1 MLQLKGITKE
11 YVTGDQKVMALNGVT
26 VNFRRREFVS
36 ILGASGC
43 GKTTLLNIIGG
54 LDRYTDGDIV
64 IEGTSTKDFKDRDWD
79 TYRNHSVG
87 FVFQSY
93 NLIPHQ
99 SVLKNVELAL
109 TLSGIKRDER
119 RRRAKEAL
127 EKVGLGNQLN
137 KKPNQMS
144 GGQMQRVAIAR
155 AIVNDPEII
164 LADEPTGAL
173 DTQTSIQI
181 MNILKELSKDRLV
194 IMVTHNPDLAKE
206 YSTRIINLKDGV
218 IEGDTMP
225 YDGVETETEK
235 KITNKGKKPSM
246 SFWTAL
252 SLSFNNLA
260 TKKARTILT
269 SFAGSI
275 GIIGIALIL
284 SLSAGFNAYIDQVQ
298 KETLT
303 SYPLE
308 INKTSLGYDSIM
320 TAMMT
325 DSRNESDKYPEGEDI
340 TSFNFID
347 NMINNVASSSSRN
360 DLPAFKKY
368 LEENLDYSLVSGV
381 QYTYDLNFT
390 IYKNQ
395 TLLTGE
401 GYNRIYPVKL
411 PDVSSFS
418 PELAASAQF
427 QQLYYSFGSM
437 MSMTSAWSEV
447 IDNEKL
453 INEQY
458 DFLKGG
464 YPKAPNEVLLI
475 VDEYNQIDD
484 MTLYMLGLM
493 NDDDI
498 RYIFNKVML
507 SKSEAKYENPYPGV
521 ENPKFDESKPYYG
534 KYYKDMTDEELC
546 EVTTLLTG
554 YKRSA
559 MKYTLDD
566 LLNLEY
572 KLVLDSQKYVERD
585 SVTLEGV
592 NTKTFSKMNDD
603 ELKNYIG
610 NSAYTLKVS
619 GIIRLK
625 NGVTNG
631 AVSGGICYTKDL
643 TETLIAINNATPIVA
658 EFNSEKDRAE
668 QRKINSG
675 AEDTNGLFVN
685 IFAEVLPEERY
696 LSQAEFETLGVKSTV
711 EVDGVSYEVGE
722 NLSAIDLESPQSIR
736 IYPLSFETKDEI
748 VRFIDDYNK
757 NVEPSQQIKYSDLV
771 GVMMSSITIIINA
784 ITYVLIAFVSVS
796 LIVSSIMIGIITYIS
811 VLERTKE
818 IGVLRSI
825 GASKR
830 DVATVFNAETII
842 IGLCAGLMGVIVT
855 IVLNIPISLIIM
867 SLTGIGNVASLPWAG
882 GIILTVISVLLTT
895 IAGLFPSR
903 LASKKDPVV
912 ALRTE

>member
-390 IYKNQ
+390 IYRNQ

>member
-11 YVTGDQKVMALNGVT
+11 YVTGEEKVMALNGIT

-54 LDRYTDGDIV
+54 LDRYTNGDIV
-64 IEGTSTKDFKDRDWD
+64 IEGTSTKNFNDRDWD

-99 SVLKNVELAL
+99 TVLKNVELAL
-109 TLSGIKRDER
+109 TLSGIKREER
-119 RRRAKEAL
+119 RKRAKEAL

-225 YDGVETETEK
+225 YDGVEEAFEK

-284 SLSAGFNAYIDQVQ
+284 SLSSGFNAYIDQVQ

-303 SYPLE
+303 SYPLQ
-308 INKTSLGYDSIM
+308 IDSTSMGYDAIM

-325 DSRNESDKYPEGEDI
+325 DGRNEKDKYPEGEDI

-347 NMINNVASSSSRN
+347 NMVNTVASSSSRN

-401 GYNRIYPVKL
+401 GYNKIYPVQL
-411 PDVSSFS
+411 PDVSTFS
-418 PELAASAQF
+418 PELAASKQF
-427 QQLYYSFGSM
+427 QQMYYSFGSM

-464 YPKAPNEVLLI
+464 YPKSANEIMLV

-498 RYIFNKVML
+498 RFIFNKVML
-507 SKSEAKYENPYPGV
+507 SKSNEKYENPVPGTS
-521 ENPKFDESKPYYG
+521 NPMFDETKPFYG
-534 KYYKDMTDEELC
+534 KIYKEMTDEELN

-566 LLNLEY
+566 LMKLEY
-572 KLVLDSQKYVERD
+572 KLVLDSQKYVEAEPR
-585 SVTLEGV
+585 SLYEVP
-592 NTKTFSKMNDD
+592 TKTFRKMDD
-603 ELKNYIG
+603 GELKTYVEG
-610 NSAYTLKVS
+610 SAYTLKVA
-619 GIIRLK
+619 GILRLK
-625 NGVTNG
+625 KGVTNG
-631 AVSGGICYTKDL
+631 AISGSMCYTKDL
-643 TETLIAINNATPIVA
+643 TETLIAVNNETSIVK
-658 EFNSEKDRAE
+658 EFNGEKDRAE
-668 QRKINSG
+668 QRRVKLG

-685 IFAEVLPEERY
+685 IFANALPEETY
-696 LSQAEFETLGVKSTV
+696 LSQAEFEKLGTRQTV
-711 EVDGVSYEVGE
+711 TVGGMTQEVGE
-722 NLSAIDLESPQSIR
+722 NLWALDLESPNSIR

-748 VRFIDDYNK
+748 VKFIDDYNK
-757 NVEPSQQIKYSDLV
+757 NVEPEKQIKYSDLV

-855 IVLNIPISLIIM
+855 IILNIPISLVIM

-903 LASKKDPVV
+903 IASKKDPVV